1 MYDSRT
7 KVRVTLSC
15 AMLAA
20 GAALLIGAAVA
31 HGGAADA
38 SIRNGGEFRVAL
50 VGGTGNIDPSL
61 VDPDAALIA
70 LLDTTCARLMAYPD
84 KPPPQG
90 YRLVPEV
97 AARMLVSRDGRTYT
111 FVLRRSFR
119 FSDGTPVRASAFKWA
134 ITRTLRLEAAGAENA
149 KLGGALVRV
158 IAGARAVAE
167 GRAQD
172 VTGIK
177 IRNNRLVIKLNERV
191 PSFPG
196 RLTLFCAVPPNLP
209 VDPEGV
215 ETFHAAGPYY
225 VAGHVRGRRIV
236 LRRNRFYGGSRP
248 RHVTSFVA
256 EPQASGFADVVDR
269 IREGRADWG
278 WAPSRYLF
286 DPSERLIER
295 YGVNRSQF
303 WVRPGLTL
311 VHYQFNTRRGPF
323 RDNARLRR
331 AANFAIDRFAVRR
344 QLLGVAR
351 AASLTDQ
358 YLPPGL
364 PAFRDARIY
373 PFKGNLRKARA
384 LARGHLRNRK
394 VALYTFNVPPV
405 VAAAHVVERNLE
417 SIGLDVEVTELG
429 GDYFGRIQGN
439 PNEPWDIA
447 FAAWAPDHLDPYTY
461 LNELFDGRFI
471 GADLGN
477 LGFNSR
483 TYNGRLR
490 RVARLSGEARNR
502 AYGKL
507 DVELARK
514 AAPTVAIHFANE
526 PTFVSRRVDPRC
538 IVRRPSLD
546 LAVVCLKR

>member
-1 MYDSRT
+1 MYDSRA

-61 VDPDAALIA
+61 VDPNGALIA

-84 KPPPQG
+84 KAPPQG

-97 AARMLVSRDGRTYT
+97 AVRPPTVSSDGKTYT
-111 FVLRRSFR
+111 FVLSRRFR
-119 FSDGTPVRASAFKWA
+119 FSDRTRVRPSAFEWA
-134 ITRTLRLEAAGAENA
+134 ITRTLRLAASGAENA
-149 KLGGALVRV
+149 KLGAALVREIV
-158 IAGARAVAE
+158 GARAVAE

-172 VTGIK
+172 VTGIR
-177 IRNNRLVIKLNERV
+177 IRNNRLIIKLNERV

-209 VDPEGV
+209 VNPEGV
-215 ETFHAAGPYY
+215 EEFHAAGPYY
-225 VAGHVRGRRIV
+225 VAEHVRGRRIV

-248 RHVTSFVA
+248 RHVASLVA
-256 EPQASGFADVVDR
+256 EPQASGFADVPDR

-278 WAPSRYLF
+278 WAPSRAFF
-286 DPSERLIER
+286 DPREGLIER

-311 VHYQFNTRRGPF
+311 VHYQFNTRRGLF
-323 RDNARLRR
+323 RNNARLRR
-331 AANFAIDRFAVRR
+331 AANFAINRFAVRR
-344 QLLGVAR
+344 QLVGVAR

-394 VALYTFNVPPV
+394 VALYTFNVPPW
-405 VAAAHVVERNLE
+405 
-417 SIGLDVEVTELG
+417 SP
-429 GDYFGRIQGN
+429 Q
-439 PNEPWDIA
+439 
-447 FAAWAPDHLDPYTY
+447 
-461 LNELFDGRFI
+461 
-471 GADLGN
+471 
-477 LGFNSR
+477 R
-483 TYNGRLR
+483 TSSSETWR
-490 RVARLSGEARNR
+490 ASGSTW
-502 AYGKL
+502 K
-507 DVELARK
+507 
-514 AAPTVAIHFANE
+514 
-526 PTFVSRRVDPRC
+526 
-538 IVRRPSLD
+538 
-546 LAVVCLKR
+546 